1 MSTLLYN
8 DSRSEEIVLFRLVF
22 KKGENTYRVNLA
34 AYAVGLLFYAA
45 AGEESDVKMQ
55 RHI

>member
-22 KKGENTYRVNLA
+22 KKGGNTYRVNLA

-45 AGEESDVKMQ
+45 AGEESDVRMQ
-55 RHI
+55 HYI